1 MDNSQIHKSK
11 AVMDVMANI
20 LVQLAP
26 HPPSWP
32 DLDPSDFFLFE
43 YPKEKMIGQ
52 EFDSPEDLITLN

>member
-1 MDNSQIHKSK
+1 
-11 AVMDVMANI
+11 MDVIANI

-26 HPPSWP
+26 HPPSSP

-52 EFDSPEDLITLN
+52 